1 MQCDALSR
9 DAQIEPDAI
18 AKTPSN
24 AHRDCAVFA
33 YYAYAVTSLKTHIL
47 WSANMASHGLIAWLI
62 IGAVAGWLAGIL
74 VKGGGFGIFVDIVVG
89 IVGAFIGG
97 WLAGVLGISLGGGWI
112 GSIIT
117 AVIGAVILLFIIWLI
132 KRA

>member
-1 MQCDALSR
+1 
-9 DAQIEPDAI
+9 
-18 AKTPSN
+18 
-24 AHRDCAVFA
+24 
-33 YYAYAVTSLKTHIL
+33 
-47 WSANMASHGLIAWLI
+47 MASHGLIAWLI

-74 VKGGGFGIFVDIVVG
+74 VKGGGFGSFVDIVVG

-117 AVIGAVILLFIIWLI
+117 AVIGAVILLFIIRLI